1 MKLFSLALSAMLVL
15 SGCARQMGANNYT
28 SSSAGGVVLEG
39 TIVSARAVTV
49 KDTDKLQDNAMGGLA
64 GGAVGGIGAHSVGK
78 GTGNAAATVGGAIAG
93 AVIGAMIQDELGTSD
108 GMEYIVK
115 LAKNDD
121 SEEKATRTTD
131 VNISRGNKVEDK
143 IKNNIKTKGTSSR
156 LISVIQGKDVI
167 YTPGQHVYIVYSD
180 DRPRITAAA
189 N

>member
-1 MKLFSLALSAMLVL
+1 
-15 SGCARQMGANNYT
+15 
-28 SSSAGGVVLEG
+28 
-39 TIVSARAVTV
+39 
-49 KDTDKLQDNAMGGLA
+49 
-64 GGAVGGIGAHSVGK
+64 
-78 GTGNAAATVGGAIAG
+78 
-93 AVIGAMIQDELGTSD
+93 MIQDELGTSD